1 MHINRKIIFI
11 ALCILVGAGLMV
23 FFTQTTGTRNSSI
36 QPNTIIQKELKNPVV
51 TLVLNDGGRVSTYSG
66 ITAQNAFEALTVV
79 TEKENIPLVTKKYD
93 FGTFI
98 QKIGEKESG
107 SEMAWIYFI
116 NDASGNVAADKA
128 ELTTGD
134 TVEWKYTKSIY

>member
-1 MHINRKIIFI
+1 MNRKTLFI
-11 ALCILVGAGLMV
+11 ALCILVGVGLV
-23 FFTQTTGTRNSSI
+23 AFFTQTRRNQNSAT
-36 QPNTIIQKELKNPVV
+36 QPNTLIQKEIKNPVV

-66 ITAQNAFEALTVV
+66 ISAQNAFEALTVV

-107 SEMAWIYFI
+107 TEKAWIYFI

-134 TVEWKYTKSIY
+134 IVEWKYTKSIY